1 MLPLSLLRT
10 AVNHPMLVE
19 LKNGETYNGHLVSCD
34 NWMNIN
40 LREVI
45 CTSRDGDRFWR
56 MPECYIR
63 GSTIKYL
70 RIPDEVIDMVKE
82 EVIQKSKGRGEMR
95 GRGGPQRGGRGGRG
109 AFGSRGGGR
118 GGGRGGQQRPGKGTV
133 THWCHSNGEKT
144 SRVAEK
150 ARNFQPHAGRSK
162 SVIPEERECDIAN
175 KNPSNLNSFLWT
187 LKRDPPSYFFG
198 TIHVP
203 YTRVWNFI
211 PENTKV
217 AFEESEDIVFEL
229 DLTNPYTI
237 SALANCQLLPSGK
250 TLDSILPEDI
260 YVRLKDHIQYV
271 KSMLPSWMTA
281 DQKGMGLYADY
292 LFDIIAG
299 NWERK
304 RPIWVMLMVNSLTE
318 NDIKSRGIPVLDL
331 YLAQEAEKMGK
342 VTGAV
347 ERVEEQCVPLNEL
360 DFSQVLFALNQTLWQ
375 HEVSRS
381 RKNAVHYTTD
391 DLIHHYNC
399 GDLNSIIFNHDT
411 AQVPNLVNSSLPP
424 QDLQTAKMID
434 EYFRDEL
441 INKRNERM
449 TDRVI
454 NLLKAHPQKSF
465 FFAFGAG
472 HFLGNE
478 TVIDRLKKQGYSI
491 EHIQHDDS
499 IPRSKGKKRRKLRRK
514 KKERK
519 HYFQSVENIWLP
531 MDPSRRP
538 WMDQLNKK
546 TRKQARARETPF
558 NDLWIRIDN
567 KNPGLMTELAE
578 RFRQSSNQTQTQT
591 QKSRVYYQQ
600 EAKSLSHIIHS
611 DLILYIVMVTILLFS

>member
-1 MLPLSLLRT
+1 MCNIFVLYLCLIYTT
-10 AVNHPMLVE
+10 A
-19 LKNGETYNGHLVSCD
+19 
-34 NWMNIN
+34 
-40 LREVI
+40 
-45 CTSRDGDRFWR
+45 
-56 MPECYIR
+56 
-63 GSTIKYL
+63 
-70 RIPDEVIDMVKE
+70 
-82 EVIQKSKGRGEMR
+82 
-95 GRGGPQRGGRGGRG
+95 
-109 AFGSRGGGR
+109 
-118 GGGRGGQQRPGKGTV
+118 
-133 THWCHSNGEKT
+133 
-144 SRVAEK
+144 
-150 ARNFQPHAGRSK
+150 K

-491 EHIQHDDS
+491 DHIQHDDS